1 MLPVRPLPLISLAV
15 GLGALEA
22 QSLAQTLIPT
32 GGSATF
38 ASGAT
43 IPSVLQFGTGSPGD
57 ATLTITNGGPP
68 SLTVFTGS
76 WLVDAANPVFD
87 LDPAVSL
94 IIEPGRQGQ
103 AFGNPGLLQ
112 VVGGGTLLLG
122 RNSYLA
128 DWTGAL
134 GVSGGSTLAIDDARW
149 LTNVREIA
157 LGLDA
162 SGATLRY
169 VGSQAATFFGQLDLN
184 SPGGRSTVDVT
195 ALGGSG
201 PAGDLT
207 LSGRVNGTGHLRVLG
222 GGIASSTNVI
232 LSFSQ
237 GSYTGELQ
245 LEGARVTLGTARG
258 IGTEGIRVLSSS
270 VLTIGNSMTTGA
282 AQTLTLDGNLRLLG
296 STGLEQLT
304 WGGDIDVGAN
314 TMTVQG
320 LQLTMGATSTIDGL
334 GGSIDLASGGILD
347 LNGATANTAILG
359 SGGFLTGPGTVA
371 SIGDGSGFDGT
382 IQFGNGSSEGTL
394 SVTGNASVAN
404 AFFES
409 LLFTGSGAADRL
421 NVTGALTGFG
431 QASLDVIYDAS
442 VAGGALI
449 PATGM
454 SQDYTIVSAGTL
466 ADGTP
471 GALALTTI
479 DPLNNNFS
487 ILTLDPT
494 AVNTTASGAQFEWIA
509 TPGAGGTGILRITG
523 APNPSITGPG
533 TTQTNIGT
541 VANSSL
547 VNAVQQL
554 NSIGQQPGQ
563 TADGHYVV
571 TSLLLLS
578 PDVLPGAVV
587 TAAVAANP
595 DALPNTTFDSMSQA
609 GRVAKLRLMDLRRAN
624 AGASAWG
631 GQSSSQQYPQYAS
644 AGPIQGAASGDVV
657 SQPLAIGAGLNGAS
671 PAEGSR
677 FWARGY
683 GFESTVEGSSLAQGD
698 YSAAVGGAMIGADT
712 VLDGGLLAGGFIGFT
727 PGSLSIDTTLGNTDV
742 SLLGVNFGGY
752 ASWSPSTGDG
762 YLQGYAMGGY
772 NYADQSRNINIPG
785 LVRTAESGAD
795 VWGAMLGAEGGFNLD
810 VSNGAVIQPYASLE
824 YGYYTRAGYSES
836 GADSLDLNV
845 SGQEASLLQPSCGAR
860 LMKTFG
866 FGQDRVTPF
875 LGAAFIAQLPIGS
888 WSETA
893 TNGFTGAQVFT
904 FSEGAAEQY
913 GASFEGGLELASIG
927 GWTAYVSFNGMAMT
941 DTTILGGQIG
951 INLSF

>member
-1 MLPVRPLPLISLAV
+1 MLPARRLPLISLAV
-15 GLGALEA
+15 GLGALDA
-22 QSLAQTLIPT
+22 QALAQTLILTNQTLTTPVGT
-32 GGSATF
+32 NFGST
-38 ASGAT
+38 
-43 IPSVLQFGTGSPGD
+43 LQFGSGGVGF
-57 ATLTITNGGPP
+57 ATLELTGIGAQVFSGNWIVDGSGPIFRLAP
-68 SLTVFTGS
+68 GVTLGIQ
-76 WLVDAANPVFD
+76 
-87 LDPAVSL
+87 PAVRG
-94 IIEPGRQGQ
+94 E
-103 AFGNPGLLQ
+103 AFSSPLALT
-112 VVGGGTLLLG
+112 VVGGGTLILG
-122 RNSYLA
+122 PNSYLRNWRGGLRVGDDSTLSIGESDWITSASSMVIDAGGKLRYRDSAAARFTGLLNVA
-128 DWTGAL
+128 DAGSRATIDVGSENPARQAGNLTFLGSVTGPADLRILNGL
-134 GVSGGSTLAIDDARW
+134 GV
-149 LTNVREIA
+149 
-157 LGLDA
+157 
-162 SGATLRY
+162 
-169 VGSQAATFFGQLDLN
+169 
-184 SPGGRSTVDVT
+184 
-195 ALGGSG
+195 
-201 PAGDLT
+201 
-207 LSGRVNGTGHLRVLG
+207 GTG
-222 GGIASSTNVI
+222 TTEVI
-232 LSFSQ
+232 LSFDA
-237 GSYTGELQ
+237 GSYDGRL
-245 LEGARVTLGTARG
+245 LLDGSRVTLGNARG
-258 IGTEGIRVLSSS
+258 IGAGGIQVLNDAR
-270 VLTIGNSMTTGA
+270 LTIGSSMSTGA
-282 AQTLTLDGNLRLLG
+282 SQLLDLQADLTLLG
-296 STGLEQLT
+296 SSGLEVLN

-314 TMTVQG
+314 MLTVQD
-320 LQLTMGATSTIDGL
+320 LQVTMGSSSTIAGL

-347 LNGATANTAILG
+347 LNGATANTTILG
-359 SGGFLTGPGTVA
+359 SGGFLAGPGTVA

-382 IQFGNGSSEGTL
+382 IQFGNGSSAGTL
-394 SVTGNASVAN
+394 SVTGDASVAN
-404 AFFES
+404 AFLES
-409 LLFTGSGAADRL
+409 LLFTGTGAADQL
-421 NVTGALTGFG
+421 NVTGTLTGFD

-449 PATGM
+449 PATGT
-454 SQDYTIVSAGTL
+454 SQDYTIVTAGTL
-466 ADGTP
+466 ANGTP

-487 ILTLDPT
+487 ILLLDPS

-523 APNPSITGPG
+523 APNPSITVPG
-533 TTQTNIGT
+533 STQTNIGT
-541 VANSSL
+541 VNNSSL

-571 TSLLLLS
+571 SSLLLLS

-609 GRVAKLRLMDLRRAN
+609 GRVAKLRLMDLRRAD
-624 AGASAWG
+624 AGAAAWDG
-631 GQSSSQQYPQYAS
+631 PSSTQQYPQYAS
-644 AGPIQGAASGDVV
+644 AGPMQDAAAGDVV

-683 GFESTVEGSSLAQGD
+683 GFESTVDGSSLAQGD

-772 NYADQSRNINIPG
+772 NYADQSRNISIPG

-810 VSNGAVIQPYASLE
+810 VSDGTVVQPYASLE

-836 GADSLDLNV
+836 GAGSLDLNV